1 MSFMSPADCRVG
13 DDLPHCENIPHGTQC
28 ECVQLAAALGLP
40 AKAISF
46 YYCRNFLQRRWSMT
60 CRHGELLDTQP
71 PPRSERWKEQGE
83 MNPVLAI
90 LVENA

>member
-1 MSFMSPADCRVG
+1 MGPTDCHVG
-13 DDLPHCENIPHGTQC
+13 GVTPNGEKIPHGAQC

-60 CRHGELLDTQP
+60 CRHGELLLTPP